1 MADGSPE
8 RLDAESVLDEIG
20 GGRSVRT
27 YAARGIVFAQGD
39 PADTVFYLQRGKIKA
54 SLVSP
59 RGKEA
64 IIAIIEAGDFFGE
77 GCLAGQT
84 TRMMTATVL
93 NPSSVVRIE
102 TAAMMAFLR
111 SRPEFTERFTEHL
124 LKRNFRIEEDLADQ
138 ISNSSEKR
146 LARVLLLL
154 GNFGTESLPTSRI
167 AKLSQQTLADMV
179 GTTRSRISFFMNK
192 FRKLGHI
199 AYDAGSGRDVHVHR
213 SLLDVILHD

>member
-1 MADGSPE
+1 MRDGSPA
-8 RLDAESVLDEIG
+8 RRDAASVLDEIG

-27 YAARGIVFAQGD
+27 YAAGAVVFAQGD
-39 PADTVFYLQRGKIKA
+39 RADAVFYLQRGKIKA

-64 IIAIIEAGDFFGE
+64 VIAIIEAGDFFGE
-77 GCLAGQT
+77 RCLAGEPVRSMT
-84 TRMMTATVL
+84 TTVL
-93 NPSSVVRIE
+93 NPASVIRIE
-102 TAAMMAFLR
+102 KAAMIAFLH
-111 SRPEFTERFTEHL
+111 SRPEFTGRFTEHL

-138 ISNSSEKR
+138 LSNSSERR

-154 GNFGTESLPTSRI
+154 ADSGPESQAASRI
-167 AKLSQQTLADMV
+167 AKFSDQTLADMV

-199 AYDAGSGRDVHVHR
+199 EYDARSGREMYVHH
-213 SLLDVILHD
+213 SLLDVIVQE